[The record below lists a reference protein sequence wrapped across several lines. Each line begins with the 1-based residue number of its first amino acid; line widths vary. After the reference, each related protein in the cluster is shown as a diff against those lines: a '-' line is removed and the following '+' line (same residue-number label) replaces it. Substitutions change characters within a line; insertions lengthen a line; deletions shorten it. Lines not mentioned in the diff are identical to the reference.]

1 MAGRDAKK
9 YLEKTELESL
19 TATWEAWE
27 KGARTFQQKILR
39 ARLHLFFLLIRYG
52 GLRLREVEALDVG
65 RDIDTVNCTVHV
77 QGSWKRDVLLSMP
90 AMGNLRRILTLPEAA
105 DPRFLQFDPGFVRRK
120 FYEVARP
127 LGFPSE
133 AAGPRALRVARGLE
147 LLEMHTPAPVV
158 QSFLGLSGQDL
169 LSSMADLGSRT
180 AVRRSRRAQD
190 GGAGTTTLE
199 DNAFLALVACIES
212 GDRKVL
218 VNTETVSGHVLHA
231 VVTLS
236 AFMGLEL
243 HEGDIVEVHADPRMA
258 ILEKGSASGR
268 KTSVENWLKG
278 RVEFLQK
285 EQVEAF
291 VRVRLS
297 DGTHFGTSFSTV
309 RLAELD
315 LHEGDQVSVGFPA
328 SAVTVF
334 AL

>member
-1 MAGRDAKK
+1 MD
-9 YLEKTELESL
+9 
-19 TATWEAWE
+19 
-27 KGARTFQQKILR
+27 
-39 ARLHLFFLLIRYG
+39 
-52 GLRLREVEALDVG
+52 ALDVG

-77 QGSWKRDVLLSMP
+77 TGSWKRDVLLSMP
-90 AMGNLRRILTLPEAA
+90 AMGNLRRILTLPEAG

-127 LGFPSE
+127 LGFPTE
-133 AAGPRALRVARGLE
+133 ATGPRALRVARGLE

-180 AVRRSRRAQD
+180 AVRRSRKAQA
-190 GGAGTTTLE
+190 GEAGTTTLE
-199 DNAFLALVACIES
+199 DNAFLALVARIES

-218 VNTETVSGHVLHA
+218 VSTETVAGHVLHA

-258 ILEKGSASGR
+258 IVEKGTSGR
-268 KTSVENWLKG
+268 KSSVENWLKG

-285 EQVEAF
+285 EAVEAF

-297 DGTHFGTSFSTV
+297 DGTHFGASFSTV

-315 LHEGDQVSVGFPA
+315 LREGDQVAVGFPA

-334 AL
+334 AI

>member
-1 MAGRDAKK
+1 VAESRAKK
-9 YLEKTELESL
+9 YLEKAELESL
-19 TATWEAWE
+19 TSTWEAWE

-52 GLRLREVEALDVG
+52 GLRLREVEALDAG

-77 QGSWKRDVLLSMP
+77 TGSWKRDVLLSMP
-90 AMGNLRRILTLPEAA
+90 AMGNLRRILTLPEAG

-127 LGFPSE
+127 LGFPTE
-133 AAGPRALRVARGLE
+133 ATGPRALRVARGLE

-180 AVRRSRRAQD
+180 AVRRSRKAQA
-190 GGAGTTTLE
+190 GEAGTTTLE
-199 DNAFLALVACIES
+199 DNAFLALVARIES

-218 VNTETVSGHVLHA
+218 VSTETVAGHVLHA

-258 ILEKGSASGR
+258 IVEKGASGR
-268 KTSVENWLKG
+268 KSSVENWLKG

-285 EQVEAF
+285 EAVEAF

-297 DGTHFGTSFSTV
+297 DGTHFGASFSTV

-315 LHEGDQVSVGFPA
+315 LREGDQVAVGFPA

-334 AL
+334 AI